1 MTECLSPA
9 AEAPT
14 RFTEA
19 SAEADLAWFRSQCAA
34 DEAAYNA
41 RLTLQPALRLSV
53 TGEQTRAGHADV
65 GSFARRLE
73 CLRPEGGSFVGRHE
87 PLAQRL
93 ISGRACPHALCDP
106 SNCGLHLRDA
116 VVLPEEARRLTA
128 HGQEVIDAE
137 DGASA
142 HRPQGDLLYMRSRR
156 VDFLEMA
163 TRGSQAGHLLALRIT
178 ERLRRIVAA
187 IFGLPRSHLVLAE
200 HFLTLR
206 QPGPSLEARMH
217 CDEAVFPH
225 GEGEKSRWRF
235 HFSSVLWLSGAGADF
250 DGGSLSFFHNSTR
263 PWLEV
268 EPAVGRAA
276 FFSSGWEN
284 THGIRRLERGRRW
297 ALTAMFMAQD
307 PGVEPL
313 QPGAGFA
320 AACVRP
326 RSRASYA
333 TCRQQWATAMQ
344 A

>member
-128 HGQEVIDAE
+128 HGQEVIEAE

-142 HRPQGDLLYMRSRR
+142 HRPQGDLLYRRSRR

-163 TRGSQAGHLLALRIT
+163 TRGSQAGHLLTLRVT

-217 CDEAVFPH
+217 CDEATLAKQETPSARPR
-225 GEGEKSRWRF
+225 GW
-235 HFSSVLWLSGAGADF
+235 AGCAGV
-250 DGGSLSFFHNSTR
+250 GGL
-263 PWLEV
+263 
-268 EPAVGRAA
+268 PAR
-276 FFSSGWEN
+276 
-284 THGIRRLERGRRW
+284 RGRE
-297 ALTAMFMAQD
+297 
-307 PGVEPL
+307 EPL
-313 QPGAGFA
+313 A
-320 AACVRP
+320 AHRGRTAASGRGGGEP
-326 RSRASYA
+326 RA
-333 TCRQQWATAMQ
+333 WI
-344 A
+344 

>member
-128 HGQEVIDAE
+128 HGQEVIEAE

-163 TRGSQAGHLLALRIT
+163 TRGSQAGHLLTLRVT

-217 CDEAVFPH
+217 CDEATLAKQETPSARPR
-225 GEGEKSRWRF
+225 GWAGRF

-263 PWLEV
+263 PWLE
-268 EPAVGRAA
+268 
-276 FFSSGWEN
+276 
-284 THGIRRLERGRRW
+284 
-297 ALTAMFMAQD
+297 AQD

-333 TCRQQWATAMQ
+333 MCRQQWATAMQ